1 MDDSICKPR
10 LTRFE
15 DLVVVIRELRSMGIT
30 GGAVYRHVTDIGPVD
45 LDLLADVLAC
55 ENPSRPASRPAA
67 RFASP
72 PAAPIAA

>member
-30 GGAVYRHVTDIGPVD
+30 GGAVYRHVTEIGPVD

-55 ENPSRPASRPAA
+55 ENLARPNGRPAA
-67 RFASP
+67 RLP
-72 PAAPIAA
+72 APIAA